1 MHHRLHLLILPLLVF
16 LLTGIARAQV
26 TSGRS
31 GSGSA
36 VPSDTTAL
44 TPESSTSFIAEES
57 QLMHARLWRWRNK
70 FKIDQTGDLGLFGD
84 SMLAGPEVVAEMRP
98 LAQKLFGFAGYC
110 FLEPFESGGA
120 VKYLGP
126 SAIFTHWFN
135 GTIVRLTGSGHVA
148 TVNVD
153 NNGAVEANT
162 LKLYYVKKSG
172 GGIFKVQT
180 RMNGGTWTDEPGY
193 LNVDT
198 NAATNGGVITLT
210 KTNLRA
216 VWDIRAVWV
225 SGGQVDIIG
234 GALYDTRIKGIR
246 YGNFSSGSTTLSSGV
261 SAPTIVTNAIMGDI
275 GIDLAFLSYLDSP
288 SDVLSYQAPFQQM
301 IDTASGA
308 APSWVVIGPPVGPN
322 NTDDAIRKAET
333 KNMKTIADTRRDA
346 FWDNRRWAGTPAQA
360 VAQGLH
366 SGTSDPHYENLAAAN
381 WVPRM
386 FEALGL
392 AETRVSNNGVAGSV
406 RLFGTA
412 EIRRD
417 EIVDGGTRDL
427 AVIGNLSVG
436 PRPGEAGSGYVK
448 AYDTDGPTWNNDW
461 MGFAYT
467 NNIGY
472 VITGAVPRWSIEAG
486 NGRGPSWYHP
496 ASTATTPQGLL
507 GTPTCP
513 VLEVNLGKTIT
524 PGGTTGT
531 QTIHKT
537 SGRVN
542 FAASASSVTVNC
554 DRATTGS
561 VIIAT
566 VATNDSTMKSV
577 QVVAGTGSFT
587 LHANATPTAET
598 AVNWWLI
605 P

>member
-1 MHHRLHLLILPLLVF
+1 MHPRLLPYLLATIL
-16 LLTGIARAQV
+16 LLTGIAPAQL
-26 TSGRS
+26 TSG
-31 GSGSA
+31 G
-36 VPSDTTAL
+36 
-44 TPESSTSFIAEES
+44 STSGATPSGAAVLVPDTGSSIVAEES

-70 FKIDQTGDLGLFGD
+70 FKIDHTGDLGLFGD

-120 VKYLGP
+120 SKYVNATG
-126 SAIFTHWFN
+126 IFTHWFN
-135 GTIVRLTGSGHVA
+135 GTIVRLSGSGHTA

-153 NNGAVEANT
+153 SVVPVEANT

-172 GGIFKVQT
+172 GGVFKVQT
-180 RMNGGTWTDEPGY
+180 RMNGGTWTDEAAY
-193 LNVDT
+193 LTVDT
-198 NAATNGGVITLT
+198 NGATNGGVITIT

-216 VWDIRAVWV
+216 VWEIRAVWV
-225 SGGQVDIIG
+225 SGGQVDVIG

-246 YGNFSSGSTTLSSGV
+246 YGNFCAGSTTLASGV
-261 SAPTIVTNAIMGDI
+261 SAPTAVTNAIMADI

-288 SDVLSYQAPFQQM
+288 ADVLGFQELFQEM
-301 IDTASGA
+301 IDTASGI
-308 APSWVVIGPPVGPN
+308 APSWVVISPPVGPN
-322 NTDDAIRKAET
+322 NTDDAIRKTEAR
-333 KNMKTIADTRRDA
+333 NMKTVADARRDA

-366 SGTSDPHYENLAAAN
+366 SGTTDPHYENLAAAN

-386 FEALGL
+386 FQELGL
-392 AETRVSNNGVAGSV
+392 AETRASNNGVAGSV

-417 EIVDGGTRDL
+417 EIVDGSNRDL
-427 AVIGNLSVG
+427 AILGNLSVG
-436 PRPGEAGSGYVK
+436 PRPGETGSGYIK
-448 AYDTDGPTWNNDW
+448 SYDTDGPTTNNDW
-461 MGFAYT
+461 MGFTYT
-467 NNIGY
+467 SNVGY
-472 VITGAVPRWSIEAG
+472 VMTGAVARWAIEAG

-496 ASTATTPQGLL
+496 PSTAATPQGLI
-507 GTPTCP
+507 GTPANP
-513 VLEVNLGKTIT
+513 VLEVNIGKTIT
-524 PGGTTGT
+524 ASGTTGA

-542 FAASASSVTVNC
+542 FAAGASALVVTC
-554 DRATTGS
+554 DRATAGS

-577 QVVAGTGSFT
+577 QAVAGNGSFT
-587 LHANATPTAET
+587 LHANAAANAET